1 MIYRNE
7 LDKACSAHGAVYS
20 DGEDLAKRSISDK
33 ILKNRTFEIAI
44 NHNDDRYQRALAS
57 MVISSLIRKQDRE

>member
-44 NHNDDRYQRALAS
+44 NRNYDGCQRALAS

>member
-44 NHNDDRYQRALAS
+44 NHNDYRYQRALAS